1 MAQAIQNVRD
11 QFPQVGIMHY
21 MDDILLAHTNEV
33 VLLAT
38 CGQLQQSIAHAGL
51 VIAQQKVEN
60 QPPFRYYS
68 KNLCYILKKLSL
80 RNWKLGKITYKP

>member
-21 MDDILLAHTNEV
+21 MDDILLAHTNEG

-51 VIAQQKVEN
+51 VIAPVNVQTH
-60 QPPFRYYS
+60 
-68 KNLCYILKKLSL
+68 LSL
-80 RNWKLGKITYKP
+80 QYLLGTYVIS